1 MLPCSTPW
9 SNSGHGLNTV
19 AYAITHRITSG
30 NSTAEPKKNS
40 TASDEVANECDRS
53 GTLATCP
60 KADINYLTCN
70 NRTQNSAYD
79 LRMRYA
85 LFTCLLLVAA
95 SAFAVEPIPDK

>member
-70 NRTQNSAYD
+70 NRDAEALRSGARSPRGPRSAPPS
-79 LRMRYA
+79 LR
-85 LFTCLLLVAA
+85 VAA
-95 SAFAVEPIPDK
+95 NQE